1 VPLSRMNG
9 LDWFVLLGTMLGIA
23 AFGVWRTRD
32 VHSLNTYLKGNHN
45 TGWMTIGLSGMATQA
60 STITYLSLPG
70 QAYENGIAFI
80 QNYFGL
86 PLALIVVCAV
96 FLPIY
101 RNLGVYTAYE
111 YLGKRFDAKTRLLGA
126 ALFLLQRGV
135 QSGITIYAP
144 AIILSTVLGWRL
156 DLTIIFTGLLVIIYT
171 VTGGS
176 AAVNLTQKWQM
187 AVIFGGMITAFVVL
201 LWKLPNDAAHIAG
214 ALGKLEAVDF
224 QPDLKQRYTLW
235 SGLLGG
241 FFLSLSYF
249 GTDQSQVQR
258 YIGGAALREG
268 RLGLMFNAMFKVPMQ
283 FFIVMVGALLFVFY
297 QFQPD
302 TPVFFNQTEWRRHAN
317 GPQASA
323 FRAIEEKHAALHADK
338 QEKIRAWVAARDRGG
353 ASAELAARAA
363 MIESHNAA
371 NAIRKEARETLLSVD
386 PKAKTRD
393 SDYVFI
399 TFILTQL
406 PHGVI
411 GLLIAVMFA
420 SALSSKAGELNA
432 LGTTSTIDLWR
443 HFRPLA
449 AHDEPR
455 NIRNAKWFTALW
467 GLFAISFALFVSFA
481 ENLIEALNIVASIF
495 YPALLGVFVVAF
507 FLKKVGGSAVFW
519 AAVAAQAIV
528 LGLFFLGKFYPNR
541 EIGYLWLN
549 PIGCAACVILSV
561 ILQAAFG
568 RGKTEEERR

>member
-1 VPLSRMNG
+1 MNA
-9 LDWFVLLGTMLGIA
+9 LDWLVLLGTILGIA
-23 AFGVWRTRD
+23 LYGTWRTRHTD
-32 VHSLNTYLKGNHN
+32 NLNTYLKGNHN
-45 TGWMTIGLSGMATQA
+45 TGWITIGLSVMATQA

-86 PLALIVVCAV
+86 PLALIIVCAV

-101 RNLGVYTAYE
+101 RKLGVYTAYE
-111 YLGKRFDAKTRLLGA
+111 YLGRRFDAKTRLLGA
-126 ALFLLQRGV
+126 SLFLLQRGL

-156 DLTIIFTGLLVIIYT
+156 DLTILFTGLLVIIYT

-176 AAVNLTQKWQM
+176 AAVNLTQRWQM
-187 AVIFGGMITAFVVL
+187 AVIFGGMVTAFVVL
-201 LWKLPNDAAHIAG
+201 LTKLPGDAAHIAG

-224 QPDLKQRYTLW
+224 TPDPQRRYTFW

-241 FFLSLSYF
+241 LFLSLSYF

-268 RLGLMFNAMFKVPMQ
+268 RLGLMFNAVFKIPMQ
-283 FFIVMVGALLFVFY
+283 FLIVMLGALLFVFY
-297 QFQPD
+297 QFQPN
-302 TPVFFNQTEWRRHAN
+302 TPVFFNQTEWQRHVD
-317 GPQASA
+317 GPEGAR
-323 FRAIEEKHAALHADK
+323 FRAIEEKHAVLHADK
-338 QEKIRAWVAARDRGG
+338 QVKIRAWVAARDG
-353 ASAELAARAA
+353 ADPALETAARASMLEA
-363 MIESHNAA
+363 QQASEAV
-371 NAIRKEARETLLSVD
+371 RKEARDTLKAVD
-386 PKAKTRD
+386 PKAKTKD

-443 HFRPLA
+443 HVRPLA
-449 AHDEPR
+449 AHDEAR
-455 NIRNAKWFTALW
+455 NVRNAKWFTALW
-467 GLFAISFALFVSFA
+467 GFFAIGFALFVSFA

-507 FLKKVGGSAVFW
+507 FLKKVGGTAVFW
-519 AAVAAQAIV
+519 AAVAAQV
-528 LGLFFLGKFYPNR
+528 LVIGLFFMGKVFPAH

-549 PIGCAACVILSV
+549 PIGCAACVVFSLV
-561 ILQAAFG
+561 FQALFG
-568 RGKTEEERR
+568 RSEMEAA

>member
-1 VPLSRMNG
+1 MNL
-9 LDWFVLLGTMLGIA
+9 LDWLVLMGSIVGIA
-23 AFGVWRTRD
+23 AYGTWRTRRTNT
-32 VHSLNTYLKGNHN
+32 LNTYLKGNHN
-45 TGWMTIGLSGMATQA
+45 TGWMTIGLSVMATQA

-86 PLALIVVCAV
+86 PLALILVCAV

-101 RNLGVYTAYE
+101 RRLGVYTAYE
-111 YLGKRFDAKTRLLGA
+111 YLGRRFDAKTRLLGA
-126 ALFLLQRGV
+126 TLFLLQRGL
-135 QSGITIYAP
+135 QAGITIYAP

-156 DLTIIFTGLLVIIYT
+156 DLTILFTGLMVIVYT

-176 AAVNLTQKWQM
+176 AAVNLTQRWQM
-187 AVIFGGMITAFVVL
+187 AVIFGGMVTAFVVL
-201 LWKLPNDAAHIAG
+201 LTKLPDGALSIAG
-214 ALGKLEAVDF
+214 GLGKLTAVDF
-224 QPDLKQRYTLW
+224 TPDLRQRYTFW
-235 SGLLGG
+235 SGLFGG

-249 GTDQSQVQR
+249 GTDQTQVQR

-268 RLGLMFNAMFKVPMQ
+268 RLGLMFNAVFKIPMQ
-283 FFIVMVGALLFVFY
+283 FCIVMLGALLFVFY
-297 QFQPD
+297 QFDPN
-302 TPVFFNQTEWRRHAN
+302 TPVFFNQTEWLHQKA
-317 GPQASA
+317 GPEGARLQ
-323 FRAIEEKHAALHADK
+323 AIEDKHRVIQADK
-338 QEKIRAWVAARDRGG
+338 RQKIQAWMAARQGTEPSVE
-353 ASAELAARAA
+353 ASSKTAMLAAQRASDA
-363 MIESHNAA
+363 V
-371 NAIRKEARETLLSVD
+371 RKEARDILRAID
-386 PKAKTRD
+386 PKAKTKD

-432 LGTTSTIDLWR
+432 LGTTSTIDIWR

-449 AHDEPR
+449 AQDEAR
-455 NIRNAKWFTALW
+455 NVQSAKWFTALW
-467 GLFAISFALFVSFA
+467 GCFAIGFALFVSFA

-507 FLKKVGGSAVFW
+507 FLKKVGGSAVFS
-519 AAVAAQAIV
+519 AALASQTLV
-528 LGLFFLGKFYPNR
+528 LVLFFTGKIYPTH

-549 PIGCAACVILSV
+549 PIGCAACVVFSLIF
-561 ILQAAFG
+561 QAFIGNSGDSATDPDG
-568 RGKTEEERR
+568 STA

>member
-1 VPLSRMNG
+1 MNA
-9 LDWFVLLGTMLGIA
+9 LDWLVLLGTILGIA
-23 AFGVWRTRD
+23 LYGTWRTRHTD
-32 VHSLNTYLKGNHN
+32 NLNTYLKGNHN
-45 TGWMTIGLSGMATQA
+45 TGWITIGLSVMATQA

-86 PLALIVVCAV
+86 PLALIIVCAV

-101 RNLGVYTAYE
+101 RKLGVYTAYE
-111 YLGKRFDAKTRLLGA
+111 YLGRRFDAKTRLLGA
-126 ALFLLQRGV
+126 SLFLLQRGL

-156 DLTIIFTGLLVIIYT
+156 DLTILFTGLLVIVYT

-176 AAVNLTQKWQM
+176 AAVNLTQRWQM
-187 AVIFGGMITAFVVL
+187 AVIFGGMVTAFVVL
-201 LWKLPNDAAHIAG
+201 LTKLPDDSAHIAG

-224 QPDLKQRYTLW
+224 TPDPQRRYTFW

-241 FFLSLSYF
+241 LFLSLSYF

-268 RLGLMFNAMFKVPMQ
+268 RLGLMFNAVFKIPMQ
-283 FFIVMVGALLFVFY
+283 FLIVMLGALLFVFY
-297 QFQPD
+297 QFQPN
-302 TPVFFNQTEWRRHAN
+302 TPVFFNQTEWQRHVD
-317 GPQASA
+317 GPEGAR

-338 QEKIRAWVAARDRGG
+338 QVKIRAWVAARDGADPALE
-353 ASAELAARAA
+353 ASARASMLEA
-363 MIESHNAA
+363 QQASEAV
-371 NAIRKEARETLLSVD
+371 RKEARDTLKAVD
-386 PKAKTRD
+386 PKAKTKD

-443 HFRPLA
+443 HVRPLA
-449 AHDEPR
+449 AHDEAR
-455 NIRNAKWFTALW
+455 NVRNAKWFTALW
-467 GLFAISFALFVSFA
+467 GFFAIGFALFVSFA

-507 FLKKVGGSAVFW
+507 FLKKVGGTAVFW
-519 AAVAAQAIV
+519 AAVAAQV
-528 LGLFFLGKFYPNR
+528 LVIGLFFMGKVFPAH

-549 PIGCAACVILSV
+549 PIGCAACVVFSLV
-561 ILQAAFG
+561 FQALFG
-568 RGKTEEERR
+568 RSEMEAA

>member
-1 VPLSRMNG
+1 MNL
-9 LDWFVLLGTMLGIA
+9 LDWIVLLGTMLGIA
-23 AFGVWRTRD
+23 AYGTWRTRHTD
-32 VHSLNTYLKGNHN
+32 NLNTYLKGNRN
-45 TGWMTIGLSGMATQA
+45 TGWLTIGLSVMATQA

-86 PLALIVVCAV
+86 PLALIIVCVV

-101 RNLGVYTAYE
+101 RKLGVYTAYE
-111 YLGKRFDAKTRLLGA
+111 YLGRRFDAKTRLLGA
-126 ALFLLQRGV
+126 SIFLLQRGL
-135 QSGITIYAP
+135 QAGITIYAP

-156 DLTIIFTGLLVIIYT
+156 DLTIIFTGLLAIIYT

-176 AAVNLTQKWQM
+176 AAVNLTQKLQM
-187 AVIFGGMITAFVVL
+187 AVIFGGMITAFIVL
-201 LWKLPNDAAHIAG
+201 LTKLPADAIPIAG
-214 ALGKLEAVDF
+214 AMGKLQAVNF
-224 QPDLKQRYTLW
+224 EPDLKQRYTFW

-268 RLGLMFNAMFKVPMQ
+268 RLGLMFNAIFKIPMQ

-297 QFQPD
+297 QYQPN
-302 TPVFFNQTEWRRHAN
+302 TPVFFNQTEWHRHVE
-317 GPQASA
+317 GPQGAKL
-323 FRAIEEKHAALHADK
+323 RAIEEKYVLLHASQ
-338 QEKIRAWVAARDRGG
+338 QEKIRAWVAARDQGNI
-353 ASAELAARAA
+353 AEESAARNALGEA
-363 MIESHNAA
+363 QKAA
-371 NAIRKEARETLLSVD
+371 NVVRKEARDTLKAID
-386 PKAKTRD
+386 PNAQTKD

-406 PHGVI
+406 PHGLV

-449 AHDEPR
+449 AHDEAR
-455 NIRNAKWFTALW
+455 NVRNAKWFTALW
-467 GLFAISFALFVSFA
+467 GLFAIGFALFVSSA
-481 ENLIEALNIVASIF
+481 ENLIEGLNIVASIF

-507 FLKKVGGSAVFW
+507 FLKRVGGEAVFW
-519 AAVAAQAIV
+519 AALIAQLLV
-528 LGLFFLGKFYPNR
+528 LGLFFLGKVFPAH

-549 PIGCAACVILSV
+549 PIGVAACVVFSV
-561 ILQAAFG
+561 ILQMIFG
-568 RGKTEEERR
+568 DKTKTQPDTI